1 MSGWQIAESLSVLT
15 RNTIVA
21 FGLLCLA
28 KLGAP
33 CLESQGQRGQ
43 ADCSLT
49 LQELK

>member
-15 RNTIVA
+15 RNTLVA

-33 CLESQGQRGQ
+33 CLESQGQEGPGRL
-43 ADCSLT
+43 LT
-49 LQELK
+49 HTSGA